1 MVRRVIRSTNE
12 ILTGLYRSK
21 GIFLLWI
28 LTMLYTFYEYN
39 FYASQPGG
47 YSYSLMTAIKGL
59 EVMMLV
65 MLLLGMSIVRQ
76 AQNEGVNELYASLPN
91 GRMVLAGGQ
100 LGAIFIVTMFTTAL
114 IMIYDIISA
123 ALGGAPK
130 QWIHMNMAAI
140 VLQFFL
146 PMLICGL
153 AGMCAAFWIKNRGV
167 YAVLLLFWCVTGT
180 LSEKLFSYL
189 EVSGLVRSP
198 FWEQII
204 NLGIQEFGLQLQD
217 FNGGPF
223 RELPRW
229 IAKGSY
235 ALWLL
240 VLFAASVANA
250 SRGARL
256 GRRLVPWRPIVAAA
270 LVIPM
275 MLGLR
280 YGVGDFFT
288 NYSSTLR
295 GIFYAEDM
303 YRTYGLDGQSCLTD
317 EFSRSRE
324 DLVTVIKN
332 HLTVQAD
339 YAGLHV
345 NSEQTLRADADLSTQ
360 CFTLF
365 RNFQVKEILYNGV
378 SVNYIQSKDAVYVD
392 FPRVIKTGEQFVLS
406 FTYAGKSMPQMPV
419 NEYTVQLRAEF
430 PWIPWPGL
438 RSDDKVTS
446 MLMDKEQVEQG
457 NVVYE
462 LCYTGPRDLFVNL
475 EKVGSGIYAGNSSCG
490 ITLYSG
496 MMKREY
502 AGITLYLPAALYSQA
517 DGLYQLV
524 KNNIALRH
532 TMIEM
537 TGWLIPK
544 ETIEATK
551 DNFKAIDT
559 VYIIQDKVEQAN
571 ENLVAKQTNAEFKFV
586 GALPVSYAVE
596 AADIDL
602 TQDTSELYLKVLQ
615 TTLFT
620 LGLTKTDILD
630 GDYRFIIDYLYPYC
644 MYRSGSVEGDA
655 LLELMKS
662 TDVVHDMR
670 LLPNQRRKLAELW
683 QETPQERLDA
693 FFLDWMEQ
701 LVAGNPPYSAMTGD
715 EVYNAM
721 VDWCTES

>member
-1 MVRRVIRSTNE
+1 MLKNISRSTRE
-12 ILTGLYRSK
+12 ILVGLYRSK

-28 LTMLYTFYEYN
+28 LTVLYTFYEYN

-100 LGAIFIVTMFTTAL
+100 LGAIFIVTVCTTAI
-114 IMIYDIISA
+114 IMVYDIINA

-167 YAVLLLFWCVTGT
+167 YAVLLLFWCLTGT

-198 FWEQII
+198 FWEQIL
-204 NLGIQEFGLQLQD
+204 NLGIQDFGIQMQD

-240 VLFAASVANA
+240 VVFVASVANA

-256 GRRLVPWRPIVAAA
+256 GRRLIPWRPIVAAA
-270 LVIPM
+270 LAVPM

-288 NYSSTLR
+288 DYSSTQR
-295 GIFYAEDM
+295 GLFYTDENYSA
-303 YRTYGLDGQSCLTD
+303 YGLEEGQSYLTG
-317 EFSRSRE
+317 EPNRSRE
-324 DLVTVIKN
+324 DQVTVISNK
-332 HLTVQAD
+332 LEVR
-339 YAGLHV
+339 AGYNGLKV
-345 NSEQTLRADADLSTQ
+345 TSQQTLEADEAINTQ

-365 RNFQVKEILYNGV
+365 RRFAIEELLLNGKPV
-378 SVNYIQSKDAVYVD
+378 SYVQSKDAVYVD
-392 FPRVIKTGEQFVLS
+392 FPDTIPQGERFELT
-406 FTYAGKSMPQMPV
+406 FRYGGKSLPQVPV
-419 NEYTVQLRAEF
+419 NEYTVQLRADF

-438 RSDDKVTS
+438 REDGEIDTS
-446 MLMDKEQVEQG
+446 AIMKRDQIEQG
-457 NVVYE
+457 TIEYE
-462 LCYTGPRDLFVNL
+462 LNYEGPGDLYINL
-475 EKVGSGIYAGNSSCG
+475 PQVGEGIYKGTSDVG
-490 ITLYSG
+490 LVIYSG
-496 MMKREY
+496 MMKKEY
-502 AGITLYLPAALYSQA
+502 PGLTLYLPAALYAQA
-517 DGLYQLV
+517 DGYREAAKGIIDIYGRMPESV
-524 KNNIALRH
+524 
-532 TMIEM
+532 
-537 TGWLIPK
+537 GWLVPEGMLDESWRQYKNLDTLYIMQDR
-544 ETIEATK
+544 IGQAT
-551 DNFKAIDT
+551 N
-559 VYIIQDKVEQAN
+559 VLEIQGSSA
-571 ENLVAKQTNAEFKFV
+571 AYKFV
-586 GALPVSYAVE
+586 GAMPASRRAVQGSGFDDTESLYRKMMEEVSLLMEISMVE
-596 AADIDL
+596 QGDGQYYMANSYLIAYCQYRDGLL
-602 TQDTSELYLKVLQ
+602 TNDN
-615 TTLFT
+615 
-620 LGLTKTDILD
+620 LTAFFKD
-630 GDYRFIIDYLYPYC
+630 P
-644 MYRSGSVEGDA
+644 A
-655 LLELMKS
+655 NQLL
-662 TDVVHDMR
+662 
-670 LLPNQRRKLAELW
+670 LLPNQSERMAELW
-683 QETPQERLDA
+683 QETPRERLDA
-693 FFLDWMEQ
+693 FFQDWVEQ

>member
-1 MVRRVIRSTNE
+1 MLKNISRSIRE
-12 ILTGLYRSK
+12 ILVGLYRSK

-114 IMIYDIISA
+114 IMIYDIINA

-189 EVSGLVRSP
+189 EVSGLVRTP
-198 FWEQII
+198 FWGQIL
-204 NLGIQEFGLQLQD
+204 NLGIQDFGIQMQD
-217 FNGGPF
+217 FNGGPL

-240 VLFAASVANA
+240 ALFVASVANA

-256 GRRLVPWRPIVAAA
+256 GRRLIPWRPIVAAA
-270 LVIPM
+270 LVVPM

-280 YGVGDFFT
+280 YSVGDFFT

-295 GIFYAEDM
+295 GLFYKDDN
-303 YRTYGLDGQSCLTD
+303 YSTYNLEEGQSYLTG
-317 EFSRSRE
+317 EPNRSRE
-324 DLVTVIKN
+324 DQVTVISNK
-332 HLTVQAD
+332 LEVK
-339 YAGLHV
+339 AGYSGLKV
-345 NSEQTLRADADLSTQ
+345 TSQQTLEADEAIDTQ

-365 RNFQVKEILYNGV
+365 RRFAVEELLLNGKPV
-378 SVNYIQSKDAVYVD
+378 SYVQSKDAVYVD
-392 FPRVIKTGEQFVLS
+392 FPETIPQGERFELT
-406 FTYAGKSMPQMPV
+406 FRYGGKSLPQAPV
-419 NEYTVQLRAEF
+419 NEYTVQLRADF

-438 RSDDKVTS
+438 REDGEIDTS
-446 MLMDKEQVEQG
+446 AIMKRDQIEQG
-457 NVVYE
+457 TIEYE
-462 LCYTGPRDLFVNL
+462 LNYEGPGDLYINL
-475 EKVGSGIYAGNSSCG
+475 PQVGEGMYKGTSDVGVVI
-490 ITLYSG
+490 YSG
-496 MMKREY
+496 MMKKEY
-502 AGITLYLPAALYSQA
+502 PGMMLYLPAALYSQA
-517 DGLYQLV
+517 DGYHEAA
-524 KNNIALRH
+524 KGI
-532 TMIEM
+532 IEVYGRM
-537 TGWLIPK
+537 PESVGWLVPAEKIDDSWRQYQALD
-544 ETIEATK
+544 TI
-551 DNFKAIDT
+551 
-559 VYIIQDKVEQAN
+559 YIMQDRIEQA
-571 ENLVAKQTNAEFKFV
+571 TNVLEIQGSSAAYKFV
-586 GALPVSYAVE
+586 GAMPASLQAIQGSGFADTESLYMKMMEEAFILMGISLEERGDGQYYMANSYLIAYCQYRNGL
-596 AADIDL
+596 L
-602 TQDTSELYLKVLQ
+602 TNDQLIEFFKDPANQ
-615 TTLFT
+615 
-620 LGLTKTDILD
+620 
-630 GDYRFIIDYLYPYC
+630 
-644 MYRSGSVEGDA
+644 
-655 LLELMKS
+655 LL
-662 TDVVHDMR
+662 
-670 LLPNQRRKLAELW
+670 LLPNQSEHLAELW
-683 QETPQERLDA
+683 QETPRERLDA
-693 FFLDWMEQ
+693 FFLDWVEQ